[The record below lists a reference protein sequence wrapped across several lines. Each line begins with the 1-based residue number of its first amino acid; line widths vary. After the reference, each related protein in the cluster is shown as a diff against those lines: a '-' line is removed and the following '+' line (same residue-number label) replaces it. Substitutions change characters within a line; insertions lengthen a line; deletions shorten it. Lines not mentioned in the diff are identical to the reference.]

1 MLKMIKQV
9 DQFQIVVF
17 INRAQEEN
25 SQMKVIREQKKRNR
39 KNHIIHM
46 YDANK

>member
-17 INRAQEEN
+17 INKAQEEN
-25 SQMKVIREQKKRNR
+25 SQMKVIREQKKKKQKKPYNP
-39 KNHIIHM
+39 
-46 YDANK
+46 YV

>member
-1 MLKMIKQV
+1 MIKQV

-17 INRAQEEN
+17 INKAQEEN

>member
-1 MLKMIKQV
+1 MIKQV

-17 INRAQEEN
+17 INKAQEEN
-25 SQMKVIREQKKRNR
+25 SQMKVIREQKKKNR